1 MNINKIVSLSL
12 SLSLSDITSL
22 VGFKFN
28 EEV

>member
-1 MNINKIVSLSL
+1 MKMNINQIVSL

-22 VGFKFN
+22 VGFKFD